1 MRNAIVIGDDNHA
14 QGGPHGQGEVFVAL
28 KLTVLSQY
36 KLVFKACNTKKQF
49 PNSIHLVTLYTG
61 TLSRK
66 IYSWHSIELAH
77 LDGKYVQST
86 MLGPSTI
93 FQLRKWFTK
102 PTLRPDAFI
111 FT

>member
-14 QGGPHGQGEVFVAL
+14 QAGPHGQGEVF
-28 KLTVLSQY
+28 S
-36 KLVFKACNTKKQF
+36 TKKQF
-49 PNSIHLVTLYTG
+49 PNSIHLFTLYTG
-61 TLSRK
+61 TPSRK

-93 FQLRKWFTK
+93 FQLRK
-102 PTLRPDAFI
+102 
-111 FT
+111 